1 MGACGSEKRE
11 DGSKMRKT
19 VSPAVLLVVI
29 IVLLCVIVYVYWSAT
44 GSKVTKAV
52 REKGSAELEKKKGT
66 RIERRQKGLRA
77 PRGGGAE
84 EAAPVAGGGQ

>member
-11 DGSKMRKT
+11 DGGKMRKT

-44 GSKVTKAV
+44 GSKLTKAE
-52 REKGSAELEKKKGT
+52 RAKGSAELERKKDT
-66 RIERRQKGLRA
+66 RAEKRAKKLGALRR
-77 PRGGGAE
+77 GGAE